1 MNHSHLANILAE
13 KNMLNRWLQFMLIGG
28 LMLGHRDAA
37 LLSTPRPQNDS
48 ARKSKAV
55 SFRIDGMHSSIEF
68 VVPFM
73 GITKVRGRFDEFFG
87 TIFYDAM
94 NLSQSS
100 VEIVIK
106 AASLNTGVEKRDGDL
121 RSAQY
126 FDIKNYPAIT
136 FKSRRCEKR
145 DGKEVAIGVLT
156 MHGVSKEIVLP
167 FSISGE
173 LKDAK
178 HHEMGITVGPVLLNR
193 TEYGVGKI
201 SKAYADRIF
210 VGDEVEI
217 NILLRL
223 IAEPPEEKALAAQHP
238 PAAMSQ
244 TEWEKFIGV
253 YEAEAAKMKVRIE
266 PLGDQLIMQMPGAG
280 IAPLVPIG
288 QTAFRIKGVGGLAEF
303 DLNAGHVQSLTI
315 KISGQPALILPRKE

>member
-1 MNHSHLANILAE
+1 
-13 KNMLNRWLQFMLIGG
+13 
-28 LMLGHRDAA
+28 
-37 LLSTPRPQNDS
+37 
-48 ARKSKAV
+48 
-55 SFRIDGMHSSIEF
+55 MHSSIEF
-68 VVPFM
+68 AVPFM
-73 GITKVRGRFDEFFG
+73 GLTKVRGRFDEFFG
-87 TIFYDAM
+87 TFVYDSM
-94 NLSQSS
+94 NLAQSS
-100 VEIVIK
+100 VEVVIK

-126 FDIKNYPAIT
+126 FDVKNYPAIT
-136 FKSRRCEKR
+136 FKSQRCEKR
-145 DGKEVAIGVLT
+145 EGKEIAIGILT
-156 MHGVSKEIVLP
+156 MHGVAKEIALSY
-167 FSISGE
+167 SISGE

-223 IAEPPEEKALAAQHP
+223 IAEPPEEKVLATQHP

-244 TEWEKFIGV
+244 TEWEKFIGR

-280 IAPLVPIG
+280 IAALVPIG

-303 DLNAGHVQSLTI
+303 DLDAGHAPSLTI

>member
-1 MNHSHLANILAE
+1 
-13 KNMLNRWLQFMLIGG
+13 MLNRWLQFILIGG
-28 LMLGHRDAA
+28 LMLVQGDVA
-37 LLSTPRPQNDS
+37 LLSTPHSQNNS
-48 ARKSKAV
+48 VRKSEAV

-68 VVPFM
+68 AVPFM

-87 TIFYDAM
+87 TILYDAT
-94 NLSQSS
+94 NLAQSS
-100 VEIVIK
+100 VEVVMK
-106 AASLNTGVEKRDGDL
+106 ATSINTGVEKRDVDL

-126 FDIKNYPAIT
+126 FDVKNYPAIT

-145 DGKEVAIGVLT
+145 EGKEVAIGTFT
-156 MHGVSKEIVLP
+156 MHGVAKEIALP
-167 FSISGE
+167 FSIIGE

-178 HHEMGITVGPVLLNR
+178 HHEMGIVVGPMLLNR
-193 TEYGVGKI
+193 TEYGVGKVT
-201 SKAYADRIF
+201 KAYADRIF

-223 IAEPPEEKALAAQHP
+223 IAEPPEEKALATQHP
-238 PAAMSQ
+238 PTAMSQ

-266 PLGDQLIMQMPGAG
+266 PFGNQLIMQMQGAG
-280 IAPLVPIG
+280 IAPLIPIG
-288 QTAFRIKGVGGLAEF
+288 QATFRIKGVGGLAEF
-303 DLNAGHVQSLTI
+303 DLDAGHAQSLTI

>member
-1 MNHSHLANILAE
+1 
-13 KNMLNRWLQFMLIGG
+13 MLNCWLQLIIICG
-28 LMLGHRDAA
+28 LMLWYGDAG

-48 ARKSKAV
+48 VRKNEAV

-68 VVPFM
+68 TVPFM
-73 GITKVRGRFDEFFG
+73 GLTKVRGRFDEFFG
-87 TIFYDAM
+87 TVFYDAT
-94 NLSQSS
+94 NLAQSA

-121 RSAQY
+121 RSTHY
-126 FDIKNYPAIT
+126 FDVKNYPAIT

-145 DGKEVAIGVLT
+145 DGKEVAIGILT
-156 MHGVSKEIVLP
+156 THGVAKEIALP
-167 FSISGE
+167 FSILGE

-178 HHEMGITVGPVLLNR
+178 HHEMGIAVGPVLLNR
-193 TEYGVGKI
+193 TEYGVGKVT
-201 SKAYADRIF
+201 KAYADRIF

-238 PAAMSQ
+238 AVAMSQ
-244 TEWEKFIGV
+244 TEWEKFIGA
-253 YEAEAAKMKVRIE
+253 YEAEAPKMKVCVE

-288 QTAFRIKGVGGLAEF
+288 QAAFRIKGVGGLAEF
-303 DLNAGHVQSLTI
+303 DLDAGHAQSLTI
-315 KISGQPALILPRKE
+315 KISGQPALVLPRKE